1 MILVVALLLIVVS
14 GHMLIFSI
22 NDKGGEA
29 LFRYPMIVLSILG
42 IITSVGI
49 TLQAYG
55 VI

>member
-29 LFRYPMIVLSILG
+29 LFRYPMIVLSIVG
-42 IITSVGI
+42 IIISVGV
-49 TLQAYG
+49 TLHAYG
-55 VI
+55 YI